1 MLRKCETIQMAHD
14 SAVKK
19 GDVVLKDDFAMVAL
33 NDGEANELVA
43 YGVEGSFNF
52 MGATGTT
59 LKVGD
64 KAYLVVADK
73 KVTHT
78 ATGNKFIG
86 RVVAL
91 DGGMVEVKINTK

>member
-52 MGATGTT
+52 VGATGAT

-64 KAYLVVADK
+64 KTYLVVADK

-78 ATGNKFIG
+78 ATRKFLLTSIFP
-86 RVVAL
+86 RL
-91 DGGMVEVKINTK
+91 TKMRSKWCEI